1 MNPVLNDVAGA
12 FNRVATRPQSMSI
25 DRAGVVL
32 PEGGH
37 FQGIQRLASAPQR
50 VVITSSSNSQAY
62 FVICDMNSNGISGR
76 AHPPVSM
83 AALPLRHCGGC
94 QTVGNFL
101 VAGVEDDVQRRVS
114 QVQFWDL
121 SRTPVRLRAMTIQRS
136 GAQDVSTAG
145 AAGLSSFGSGAALA
159 VATWDANTVDFYT
172 GAGDPFQGS
181 PLQFRFTWRKSNANK
196 TGWIDNNFGNYQ
208 NVNLL
213 TQANGQLFLVA
224 FNRNG
229 SGEDWM
235 DLFSVNLAASPAS
248 ALRKLAKKHMYCT
261 EECGFDKGAGIFIP
275 SSAAFEVYAVK
286 GTSGDHASGTT
297 IHANHFLAS

>member
-1 MNPVLNDVAGA
+1 MNPVLTDVASA
-12 FNRVATRPQSMSI
+12 FNRVATHPQSMTI
-25 DRAGVVL
+25 DRAGVTL

-37 FQGIQRLASAPQR
+37 FQGIQRLATAPQQ

-62 FVICDMNSNGISGR
+62 FVICDINADGVTGR
-76 AHPPVSM
+76 AQPPVTM

-94 QTVGNFL
+94 QTIGNIL
-101 VAGVEDDVQRRVS
+101 VAGVEDDDQRRVS

-121 SRTPVRLRAMTIQRS
+121 SQTPVPLGAMTIQRS

-145 AAGLSSFGSGAALA
+145 AVGLTSFGSGTALA
-159 VATWDANTVDFYT
+159 VATWDANTIDFYAS
-172 GAGDPFQGS
+172 AGDPYQDS
-181 PLQFRFTWRKSNANK
+181 PLQLRFTWRKSTAVK

-208 NVNLL
+208 SVNLL
-213 TQANGQLFLVA
+213 TQTDGQLFLVG

-229 SGEDWM
+229 SDDWM
-235 DLFSVNLAASPAS
+235 DLFSVDLAAPPVS

-261 EECGFDKGAGIFIP
+261 DGCAFDKGAGIFVP

-286 GTSGDHASGTT
+286 GTSGDHATGTT
-297 IHANHFLAS
+297 IRANHFMAN